1 MNNCR
6 HLCEQSWASMQT
18 VSRPPALNWVAT
30 LDRSRLTR
38 ATATLVHTG
47 FPHKHRIP
55 ENIFIL
61 TKIFLFSS
69 DFINETTKFKE
80 TNTI

>member
-1 MNNCR
+1 MNNSR
-6 HLCEQSWASMQT
+6 HFREQSWASMQT
-18 VSRPPALNWVAT
+18 LSRARPPALNWVAT

-38 ATATLVHTG
+38 ATATLDHTA

-61 TKIFLFSS
+61 TKIFLFST
-69 DFINETTKFKE
+69 DFIHETTTF
-80 TNTI
+80 T